1 MKKALYVATVVKMHI
16 MEFHIPYLKML
27 KQAGWETS
35 VAAKNDY
42 EDRKDCMIPYC
53 DTYYDVPFERLPF
66 KFMNFK
72 AYKELKKIIDEGGYD
87 LIHCHTPV
95 GALLAR
101 LAARKARKRGC
112 KVIYT
117 AHGFHFYKGA
127 PLKNWLLYY
136 PVEWFC
142 SWMTDV
148 LITINAE
155 DYKRALGHFH
165 ARKIKYMPGVG
176 IDLERFRAGSVDK
189 KAKREM
195 LGVSENDIMLI
206 SVGELSA
213 RKNHEV
219 IIRALGKMDCTN
231 IRYFICGEG
240 QLKQYLLKLIQKMDL
255 QGKVRLLGYRNDI
268 SELYQAADLCVFP
281 SKSEGLP
288 VALME
293 AISCKTPV
301 ICSRIRGNMDLVKN
315 KECWFDESD
324 ENKVYEYLYK
334 ILVSKG
340 HYKFA
345 AEMKQTV
352 ERNLTNLSK
361 YALKSVLE
369 RMGRIYEECLNGK

>member
-1 MKKALYVATVVKMHI
+1 MTGVQTCAL
-16 MEFHIPYLKML
+16 P
-27 KQAGWETS
+27 
-35 VAAKNDY
+35 
-42 EDRKDCMIPYC
+42 
-53 DTYYDVPFERLPF
+53 
-66 KFMNFK
+66 
-72 AYKELKKIIDEGGYD
+72 
-87 LIHCHTPV
+87 
-95 GALLAR
+95 
-101 LAARKARKRGC
+101 
-112 KVIYT
+112 IY
-117 AHGFHFYKGA
+117 
-127 PLKNWLLYY
+127 
-136 PVEWFC
+136 
-142 SWMTDV
+142 
-148 LITINAE
+148 
-155 DYKRALGHFH
+155 
-165 ARKIKYMPGVG
+165 
-176 IDLERFRAGSVDK
+176 
-189 KAKREM
+189 
-195 LGVSENDIMLI
+195 
-206 SVGELSA
+206 
-213 RKNHEV
+213 
-219 IIRALGKMDCTN
+219 CTN

-255 QGKVRLLGYRNDI
+255 QEKVRLLGYRNDI

-301 ICSRIRGNMDLVKN
+301 ICSRIRGNIDLVKN

-324 ENKVYEYLYK
+324 ENKVYECLYK